1 MFEKDQD
8 IFWAENMDKE
18 HSDECWAQDLE
29 VSNSVEQAN
38 PTPVNYWSDS
48 TKAPKG
54 TNIIPFKN

>member
-38 PTPVNYWSDS
+38 PTPVN
-48 TKAPKG
+48 TGRTPQKPPKAQ
-54 TNIIPFKN
+54 I